1 MDVSEAVVWP
11 EAPLKQEAKDVVYK
25 FFALVDQ
32 NRPGVGDE
40 LATEVFASDGVF
52 MTSTARFEGTAGT
65 NTSHPSR
72 LGSREAD

>member
-11 EAPLKQEAKDVVYK
+11 EASLKQEAKDLVYK

-32 NRPGVGDE
+32 NRPGMGDE
-40 LATEVFASDGVF
+40 LATEVFASNGVF

-65 NTSHPSR
+65 NNLSPFPTGTS
-72 LGSREAD
+72 